1 MTKGRVMGWVAIFRS
16 YIGSHWWA
24 SARKTRPQC
33 ASSRSTPLPHQHID
47 IDIDIYKFLRVG
59 ARKAHRKRTGAMSP
73 PHQSI
78 NICIC
83 IHTYTPIYKH
93 FSCIG
98 TATWAFDVIVEIGL
112 MNSLQSKNIY
122 HVCIIPRY
130 IFLRTLMPQI
140 CIQHT
145 QMAEAS
151 SAMIPLIR
159 YLKHTGVMAIRF
171 PIHPCYTHTNR

>member
-1 MTKGRVMGWVAIFRS
+1 MQG
-16 YIGSHWWA
+16 
-24 SARKTRPQC
+24 KTQPQR

-47 IDIDIYKFLRVG
+47 IAIDIYKFLRIG

-73 PHQSI
+73 THQPI

-98 TATWAFDVIVEIGL
+98 TATWAFWRNSRDRLNVQSTIKKHIPCLYHTEI
-112 MNSLQSKNIY
+112 Y
-122 HVCIIPRY
+122 
-130 IFLRTLMPQI
+130 FLRTLMPQI

-145 QMAEAS
+145 QMAEAR
-151 SAMIPLIR
+151 SAMIPLIQ
-159 YLKHTGVMAIRF
+159 YLKHTGFMAIRF
-171 PIHPCYTHTNR
+171 PIQPCYTHTNR